1 MVAVVHQS
9 SSLRGVLNY
18 NEMKVQA
25 GLAVCLEAG
34 YYPMEAADLN
44 FHQKLRR
51 LKLLTELNQR
61 TKYNSLHVSLNFHPS
76 EEHSDELLREMAE
89 VFLAKIG
96 FAGQP
101 YLLYKHMDAG
111 HPHIH
116 LVSTNI
122 RADGRAISMH
132 NIGRD
137 KARPACVEMEKT
149 YRLVV
154 ADSKEKKLHER
165 VKPVDVGRALYG
177 RTETKKAMN
186 GIINVVTDQYKFTS
200 LAQFNAVLSL
210 YNIVADT
217 GGENSRVN
225 IHKGLVFR
233 VLDAD
238 GNKVGVPIKAS
249 DFASKPTL
257 KKLQEKFDRNE
268 QLKKKWDRNKV
279 RVTNAVN
286 MAMLK
291 DGLSLAGL
299 KKALQYK
306 GIDLVVRQNTD
317 GAVYGLTYV
326 DHDTKTVFNGSEL
339 GKGYSAKAILE
350 RCPNVGASEGKKQ
363 NGKAQK
369 PGLAGQGSAG
379 EMREFLPDFRELMGE
394 NAGFLQAAEA
404 LLVDGDISG
413 GMDWELKRTKRKKKK
428 KVRLSTG

>member
-9 SSLRGVLNY
+9 SSLRNVVNY
-18 NEMKVQA
+18 NEKKVQA

-34 YYPMEAADLN
+34 YYPMEATDLN

-51 LKLLTELNQR
+51 LELLTELNQR

-76 EEHSDELLREMAE
+76 EQHSDMLLRKLAE
-89 VFLAKIG
+89 VFLEKIG
-96 FAGQP
+96 FAGQT
-101 YLLYKHMDAG
+101 YLLNKHMDAG

-116 LVSTNI
+116 LVTTNI
-122 RADGRAISMH
+122 KADGSAIRMH

-137 KARPACVEMEKT
+137 RARPACVEMEKT
-149 YRLVV
+149 YGLVV

-186 GIINVVTDQYKFTS
+186 GIINVVCDQYKFTS

-217 GGENSRVN
+217 GGENSRVKK
-225 IHKGLVFR
+225 HKGLVFR

-257 KKLQEKFDRNE
+257 KKLQEKFEKNE
-268 QLKKKWDRNKV
+268 RLKKKWDKNKV
-279 RVTNAVN
+279 RVSNAVN
-286 MAMLK
+286 MALLRE
-291 DGLSLAGL
+291 GQTLAGL

-306 GIDLVVRQNTD
+306 GIDLVVRQN
-317 GAVYGLTYV
+317 GEGVVYGLTYV

-339 GKGYSAKAILE
+339 GGEYSAKAILE
-350 RCPNVGASEGKKQ
+350 RCPNIGASEGKKQ
-363 NGKAQK
+363 NGKRQK
-369 PGLAGQGSAG
+369 PGMGGQGNAG
-379 EMREFLPDFRELMGE
+379 EMRDILPNFREVMGVDS
-394 NAGFLQAAEA
+394 GLLQAAEA
-404 LLVDGDISG
+404 LMVDGDVSG

-428 KVRLSTG
+428 KVRLSPG